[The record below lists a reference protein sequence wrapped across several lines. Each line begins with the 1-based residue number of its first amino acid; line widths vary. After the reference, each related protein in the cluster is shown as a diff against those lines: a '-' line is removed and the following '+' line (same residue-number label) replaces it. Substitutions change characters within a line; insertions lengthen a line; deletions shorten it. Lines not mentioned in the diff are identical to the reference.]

1 MPNLLPTLFIV
12 FGACALVLTLFW
24 LWQSLRHTFA
34 HAEEAQVAAET
45 SSAPRAALLAEKK
58 SLLMALKDLEA
69 ERDTGKLS
77 ETDFVELNARYRQR
91 ARLVLKGLDGQIAP
105 HRDAAKVLLKGALE
119 TAAAPGVPAGAAGLA
134 APAAESGI
142 AVDAAASPACPSC
155 ATANDAD
162 AAFCKKCG
170 TKLQAAEASS

>member
-45 SSAPRAALLAEKK
+45 SSVPRAALLAEKK

-77 ETDFVELNARYRQR
+77 EGDFVELNARYRQR
-91 ARLVLKGLDGQIAP
+91 ARLVLKSLDGQIAP
-105 HRDAAKVLLKGALE
+105 HRDAAKVLLKGAADTAD
-119 TAAAPGVPAGAAGLA
+119 TAAAEPVVA
-134 APAAESGI
+134 
-142 AVDAAASPACPSC
+142 
-155 ATANDAD
+155 AD

-170 TKLQAAEASS
+170 AKLQAAEVSS

>member
-12 FGACALVLTLFW
+12 FGACALVVTLFW

-77 ETDFVELNARYRQR
+77 EGDFVELNARYRQR
-91 ARLVLKGLDGQIAP
+91 ARLVLKSLDGQIAP

-119 TAAAPGVPAGAAGLA
+119 TAAAPAGAV
-134 APAAESGI
+134 APAAEPVV
-142 AVDAAASPACPSC
+142 AADAATSHACPSC
-155 ATANDAD
+155 ATSNDAD

>member
-24 LWQSLRHTFA
+24 LWQSLRHTLA
-34 HAEEAQVAAET
+34 HVDDAQVALET
-45 SSAPRAALLAEKK
+45 SSSARAALLTEKK

-77 ETDFVELNARYRQR
+77 EADFAELNVRYRAR
-91 ARLVLKGLDGQIAP
+91 ARTVLKALEAQIAP
-105 HRDAAKVLLKGALE
+105 HRDVAKSLLTDAAQAASAP
-119 TAAAPGVPAGAAGLA
+119 TAQAPIAASVAAPH
-134 APAAESGI
+134 
-142 AVDAAASPACPSC
+142 ACPSC
-155 ATANDAD
+155 ATVNDPD

-170 TKLQAAEASS
+170 SKLQAPEASS